1 MQGIPSGGGSDR
13 EHRSADE
20 STPDPDDRLH
30 EVFGAPGPAEVGERF
45 DSGSTGR
52 GRTHPSELPDSFEG
66 QASRNRQGYGPL
78 RRWTAATV
86 TLVLVS
92 ALAFGYLSVTTG
104 STLAAFA
111 AGLLV
116 GLGTLFVGLG
126 EMIDVLVAVH

>member
-1 MQGIPSGGGSDR
+1 MQCIPSGGGSDR
-13 EHRSADE
+13 EHRSEAE

-30 EVFGAPGPAEVGERF
+30 ELFGAPGQAEVGERF
-45 DSGSTGR
+45 DSGSTSR
-52 GRTHPSELPDSFEG
+52 GRDRPSEFPFSVDG
-66 QASRNRQGYGPL
+66 QVSRNRQAHGPL

-86 TLVLVS
+86 TLVLIS